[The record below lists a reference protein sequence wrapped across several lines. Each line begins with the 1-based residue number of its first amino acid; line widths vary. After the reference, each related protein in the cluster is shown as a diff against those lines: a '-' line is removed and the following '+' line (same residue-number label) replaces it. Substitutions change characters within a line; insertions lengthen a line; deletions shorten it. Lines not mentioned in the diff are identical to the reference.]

1 MNVWE
6 RRELER
12 FLTQYTTIKQRRE
25 RDSKTF
31 RSFFPLF
38 FPFCH
43 FAFLLPSW
51 LLGLFFF
58 SFAWQW
64 FNPRLRL
71 LLPLRAFPSC
81 LHFATIFNHNAQSRS
96 HRIHLFRYLVFY
108 IFVNFHVLRL
118 FCALCLLFPRFL
130 VLLDFVFNVWIVWSE
145 LCCAIHVAI
154 D

>member
-1 MNVWE
+1 M
-6 RRELER
+6 
-12 FLTQYTTIKQRRE
+12 LTQVSIFIFTICLYALSPFQIY
-25 RDSKTF
+25 SL
-31 RSFFPLF
+31 SFLSQH
-38 FPFCH
+38 H
-43 FAFLLPSW
+43 FYSHTPKSIPVKLWS
-51 LLGLFFF
+51 
-58 SFAWQW
+58 QT
-64 FNPRLRL
+64 RLRL

-145 LCCAIHVAI
+145 SCCAIHVAI